1 MGELDEEAIKAEDD
15 LCSKTIPYRDRV
27 LVKLR
32 QATPEVHASGL
43 VEATDRTAMKYSKE
57 AIEGTVVRSGGQCN
71 TVGAGDRVWLDKKTW
86 NPSAR
91 YVLVREKDILAHEP
105 ATGEW
110 DATATTGWKTR
121 PNNQP

>member
-32 QATPEVHASGL
+32 QAEPEVHESGL

-57 AIEGTVVRSGGQCN
+57 AIEGFVVRSGARCFF
-71 TVGAGDRVWLDKKTW
+71 VEAGDHVWLDKKSW
-86 NPSAR
+86 NPRAR
-91 YVLVREKDILAHEP
+91 YVIVREKDILAHEKSGP
-105 ATGEW
+105 I
-110 DATATTGWKTR
+110 
-121 PNNQP
+121 PF